1 MRMKLNAVNAVL
13 AVLVIVAY
21 VWFFVISPTFVF
33 KPAGEKPPLFGV
45 PVADNVNWMVTELG
59 AYKLHPNL
67 IGGEPA
73 LIEVYVTDVKKSFTT
88 VVAYDGP
95 KTGAGPAI
103 NPDMR
108 ISLSTDDFTRLY
120 NAGDV
125 MKETVVLYK
134 EGKAKIEILK
144 DTATLTAK
152 GYKAI
157 YDALGM

>member
-1 MRMKLNAVNAVL
+1 MRIKLNAVNAVL

-88 VVAYDGP
+88 VIAYSGP

-103 NPDMR
+103 NPDLR

-120 NAGDV
+120 KSGDV
-125 MKETVVLYK
+125 MAEMVALSK
-134 EGKAKIEILK
+134 EGKAKIEFLK

-157 YDALGM
+157 YDAIKI